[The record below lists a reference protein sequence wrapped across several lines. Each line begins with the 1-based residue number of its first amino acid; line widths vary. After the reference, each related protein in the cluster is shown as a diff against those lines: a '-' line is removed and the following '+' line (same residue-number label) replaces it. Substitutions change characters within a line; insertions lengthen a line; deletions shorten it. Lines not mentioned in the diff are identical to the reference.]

1 MDSDAAHLTT
11 ESQVQNPLE
20 QVTMQITQNMLPNL
34 NFMTTSFPLNDMSL
48 NGQAAVLQ
56 SLQQLGAVPFFT
68 QGGGQLLMQ
77 AAGVPVLLH
86 PGFGGTIQQQ
96 IASTSQ
102 TGNSQMVAQST
113 DSVVETLRTSGL
125 QIDSSLLQSLL
136 QQQQQQFPLL
146 NLSQLYAQQQNI
158 DLATNDHQDS
168 NQTNDSSFNVVSSQA
183 FLEPYNTQLS
193 GFTAPLAYTAAS
205 QSTPVPVSE
214 NSEYA
219 SAGSNISQK
228 PPKKPLTPYMR
239 FSKEVQQCI
248 CCYQIANV
256 GQMILYNIMHEI
268 ICIQTFCIYRC
279 GRLLSG
285 RIRIRLCVKL
295 VPKLV
300 NCGVN
305 WEQSRK
311 NNTISSFPWIR
322 LVGFLRTFHNS
333 A

>member
-11 ESQVQNPLE
+11 ENQVQNPLE

-77 AAGVPVLLH
+77 AGGVPVLLH

-102 TGNSQMVAQST
+102 TGNSQMVAQTT

-158 DLATNDHQDS
+158 ELATNDQQDS

-183 FLEPYNTQLS
+183 FLEPYNNTQLS

-205 QSTPVPVSE
+205 QSTPVSE

-219 SAGSNISQK
+219 SAGSNINQK

-239 FSKEVQQCI
+239 FSKEVQCV
-248 CCYQIANV
+248 YVA
-256 GQMILYNIMHEI
+256 
-268 ICIQTFCIYRC
+268 
-279 GRLLSG
+279 
-285 RIRIRLCVKL
+285 IRL
-295 VPKLV
+295 
-300 NCGVN
+300 
-305 WEQSRK
+305 QM
-311 NNTISSFPWIR
+311 
-322 LVGFLRTFHNS
+322 
-333 A
+333 